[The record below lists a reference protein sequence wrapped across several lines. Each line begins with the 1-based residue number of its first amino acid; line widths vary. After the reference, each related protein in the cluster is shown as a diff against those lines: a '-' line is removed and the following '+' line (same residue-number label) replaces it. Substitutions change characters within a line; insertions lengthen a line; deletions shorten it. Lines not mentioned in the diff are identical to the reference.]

1 MSDSEISDAS
11 DLGAATS
18 PDETILERIS
28 ALRDIVPPQT
38 RAKLANITS
47 TVASATSKGIIFGGK
62 GLWIITTSMLLL
74 GLPYALA
81 FGDEQM
87 VQEEERQRQLMNEGA
102 AYGAEQAGE
111 AKPAL

>member
-1 MSDSEISDAS
+1 
-11 DLGAATS
+11 
-18 PDETILERIS
+18 
-28 ALRDIVPPQT
+28 
-38 RAKLANITS
+38 
-47 TVASATSKGIIFGGK
+47 
-62 GLWIITTSMLLL
+62 MLLL

-102 AYGAEQAGE
+102 TSYGSEQAGQ

>member
-1 MSDSEISDAS
+1 M
-11 DLGAATS
+11 
-18 PDETILERIS
+18 
-28 ALRDIVPPQT
+28 
-38 RAKLANITS
+38 
-47 TVASATSKGIIFGGK
+47 FGGK

-81 FGDEQM
+81 FGEEQM

-102 AYGAEQAGE
+102 SYGADQAAGQ